1 MFKDFFNGKKVLV
14 TGADGFMGSHLTE
27 ALHRLG
33 ANVSALIRPSSDVH
47 GYRINNLDQLR
58 EELTILVGDIGSPD
72 IIGIVEDDSPDVIF
86 HLAALAYVNYSF
98 GHPMEVNRVNLNG
111 TLNML
116 EASRKLDV
124 ERLVA
129 TSSSEVYGPAQ
140 TPKIDENHP
149 LNPTSPYAASKAAA
163 DRYAYSY
170 WRTYNLP
177 VGIIRPFNT
186 YGPRHTYD
194 VIPKFIGMVLRGEAP
209 TIYGSGEQSRDF
221 TYVSDMIDAFLHM
234 GSDDKGIGEVVNF
247 GTGKDV
253 TIKDLAKEIIDISG
267 EMIEPVY
274 LPDRPAE
281 VSRLCCDYSKAKRL
295 YGWEPQISLRE
306 GLKRNIEWVRKYE
319 FNP

>member
-1 MFKDFFNGKKVLV
+1 MFKDYFDGKNVLV

-27 ALHRLG
+27 ALHGYG
-33 ANVSALIRPSSDVH
+33 ANVSALIRPSSDVN
-47 GYRINNLDQLR
+47 GYRISNLSHLKD
-58 EELTILVGDIGSPD
+58 ELEILVGDVGSPD
-72 IIGIVEDDSPDVIF
+72 IISIVEGNPPDVIF

-98 GHPMEVNRVNLNG
+98 EHPMEVTRVNLNG

-116 EASRKLDV
+116 EASRKIDV
-124 ERLVA
+124 ERLVV

-140 TPKIDENHP
+140 TAKIDESHP
-149 LNPTSPYAASKAAA
+149 LNPTSPYAASKVAA

-170 WRTYNLP
+170 WRTYHLP

-234 GSDDKGIGEVVNF
+234 GSNAKGIGEVVNF

-253 TIKDLAKEIIDISG
+253 TIKELAQEIIDISG
-267 EMIEPVY
+267 EMIKPIY
-274 LPDRPAE
+274 LPERPAE
-281 VSRLCCDYSKAKRL
+281 VSRLCCDYGKAKRL
-295 YGWEPQISLRE
+295 FSWEPVVGIRE
-306 GLKRNIEWVRKYE
+306 GLRQNIEWARKYE
-319 FNP
+319 IN